1 MKVFEQIEDINE
13 SLRGVS
19 NTIELLE
26 GVHYQ
31 CDENYT
37 RLTPAA
43 LVMLRRQID
52 TLVEKM
58 DNLKGEIRELEK
70 TAPKKKQKS
79 PATPADRKAAK
90 KELTKADGNA
100 TEEQITSL
108 KAVCKTLMDKDE
120 EQEEF
125 VQQIALKTEG
135 FTKIAAS
142 ACDELIKNLEEMVA
156 AYNG

>member
-70 TAPKKKQKS
+70 TAPKKKQK
-79 PATPADRKAAK
+79 PPCNP
-90 KELTKADGNA
+90 G
-100 TEEQITSL
+100 
-108 KAVCKTLMDKDE
+108 
-120 EQEEF
+120 
-125 VQQIALKTEG
+125 
-135 FTKIAAS
+135 
-142 ACDELIKNLEEMVA
+142 
-156 AYNG
+156 

>member
-43 LVMLRRQID
+43 LVMLRHQID

-70 TAPKKKQKS
+70 TAPKKKQK
-79 PATPADRKAAK
+79 PPVTPADC
-90 KELTKADGNA
+90 KADGNA

-108 KAVCKTLMDKDE
+108 KAACKTLTDKDG

-156 AYNG
+156 TYNG